1 MYLINHNSK
10 DNKTT
15 EAVNITAERPFE
27 GVDSDQE
34 KEIIP
39 TLSVQ
44 EILLLNKSTGIP
56 IFSRAYKETS
66 GKDPALV
73 AGLMAAIVQFG
84 EMIGNNMELNDIG
97 IHEGSR
103 IFIRGY
109 KDLVCLLTIDNF
121 PVTLTT
127 SRKFVEIINELSSR
141 IFEAIR
147 MMMAIPVND
156 SNGSIDEVIYET
168 TDSSLEGHNLS
179 VFPGL
184 GPIIDNIVLETTA
197 LFYEDENLEAMA
209 EAMVEKGLFAMEESD
224 STYLTSEYSG
234 TTREIKKEKIT
245 KLRNLFSIFSLF
257 GNMKG

>member
-1 MYLINHNSK
+1 MYLINQNSK
-10 DNKTT
+10 ENKTT
-15 EAVNITAERPFE
+15 EVENISAERPFDS
-27 GVDSDQE
+27 VDNE
-34 KEIIP
+34 EREEITP

-156 SNGSIDEVIYET
+156 SNGSIDEIIYET

-184 GPIIDNIVLETTA
+184 GSIIDNIVLETTA

-209 EAMVEKGLFAMEESD
+209 EAMIEKELFAMEESD
-224 STYLTSEYSG
+224 STYLTSEFSG
-234 TTREIKKEKIT
+234 TTQEIKKDKIT
-245 KLRNLFSIFSLF
+245 KLRNFFSIFSLF
-257 GNMKG
+257 SKG

>member
-1 MYLINHNSK
+1 MYLINQNSK
-10 DNKTT
+10 ENKTT
-15 EAVNITAERPFE
+15 EVENISAERPFDS
-27 GVDSDQE
+27 VDNEQRE
-34 KEIIP
+34 EITP

-84 EMIGNNMELNDIG
+84 EMMGNNMELNDIG

-121 PVTLTT
+121 PVTLLT

-156 SNGSIDEVIYET
+156 SNGSIDEIIYET

-184 GPIIDNIVLETTA
+184 GSIIDNIVLETTA

-209 EAMVEKGLFAMEESD
+209 EAMIEKELFAMEESD
-224 STYLTSEYSG
+224 STYLTSEFSG
-234 TTREIKKEKIT
+234 TTQEIKKDKIT
-245 KLRNLFSIFSLF
+245 KLRNFFSIFSLF
-257 GNMKG
+257 NKG

>member
-1 MYLINHNSK
+1 MYLITHNSK
-10 DNKTT
+10 DNKPT

-27 GVDSDQE
+27 SVDNEQRE
-34 KEIIP
+34 EIIP

-44 EILLLNKSTGIP
+44 EILLLNKSTGMP
-56 IFSRAYKETS
+56 IFSRAYKEST

-156 SNGSIDEVIYET
+156 SNGSIDDLIYET
-168 TDSSLEGHNLS
+168 TDKSLEGHNLS

-184 GPIIDNIVLETTA
+184 GSIIDNIVLETTA

-209 EAMVEKGLFAMEESD
+209 DAMVEKGLFAMEESD

-234 TTREIKKEKIT
+234 TTQEIKKDKIT

-257 GNMKG
+257 SNMKG